1 MILCVDLKALRVDP
15 IHVQKDTKIEEILKD
30 HTKYYDTTEEA
41 YADSY
46 APIDFSVCVR
56 SMYDNTVLQIETDG
70 KVLYYQNMTNTP
82 PMPHKGYD
90 LVMYMT
96 SIGVLHFIDYKDGFD
111 DVMMKHS
118 QFQCIGIYNPNPDII
133 NPIVVSHVIMSDE
146 GMKDLEKFFK
156 KGVKA
161 VSIKDM
167 QVIGNLKPILDTLV
181 IVKEEKKDEQ

>member
-1 MILCVDLKALRVDP
+1 MILCVDLRALRKDP
-15 IHVQKDTKIEEILKD
+15 MHVQKDAKIEEILKD

-70 KVLYYQNMTNTP
+70 KKLYYQNMTNTP

-118 QFQCIGIYNPNPDII
+118 QFQCIGLYNPNPDII

-161 VSIKDM
+161 VPIKDM

-181 IVKEEKKDEQ
+181 IVKEEKKDE